1 MPSAS
6 HELLGDTDPREHGPG
21 WRYVVV
27 PLTARGT
34 KLGALVGSDTR
45 IAQAVPPD
53 PFVVNPDRV
62 GVREPWDA
70 DRDRHL
76 SHKPVLIDESHPPVH
91 GGLIIAMPPERIHLS
106 WTSEGPVT
114 GDQLLAEGHRTGS
127 PVPLNTTFGA
137 GVQIAG
143 VVVPQRADGAG
154 PVSAW
159 DAEWL
164 TEFAAARELP
174 VIETAAA
181 EPSGQQARLG
191 PDGWQAEIPAGISA
205 EGGVYPLSA
214 DGDFR
219 SVETEYDLGLLMYPQ
234 HLGKALEDLSTAGV
248 ADDELRALA
257 AGYERTIDRNEAPR
271 VSMDA
276 DQAVQLS
283 VRDDTVPE
291 YGYGRYE
298 QETVVSAE
306 GAFTRR
312 VHDERY
318 GEIAEATHPELTRR
332 VVEGAKEHRPELA
345 PQLDALYE
353 QARTPNA
360 IRWAHEQRMGGR
372 ISDGVRQ
379 EADAW
384 AGQPIDWQVV
394 QHQAERAT
402 AQDWARVAE
411 SAAAS
416 GQSVTLITSE
426 DIRQYQPAKTQ
437 PERGG
442 RAE

>member
-6 HELLGDTDPREHGPG
+6 HELLGDTDPREHGSG

-27 PLTARGT
+27 PLSARGT
-34 KLGALVGSDTR
+34 KLSELVGPDTR
-45 IAQAVPPD
+45 IAGAVPPD

-62 GVREPWDA
+62 GVSEPWSA
-70 DRDRHL
+70 DRDRQM
-76 SHKPVLIDESHPPVH
+76 SHKPVLIDENHPPEH
-91 GGLIIAMPPERIHLS
+91 GGLIVAMPPAHIHLS
-106 WTSEGPVT
+106 GTSEGLIT
-114 GDQLLAEGHRTGS
+114 GDQLLAGERRLGS

-137 GVQIAG
+137 GVEIAG

-181 EPSGQQARLG
+181 ESAGQEVRLG
-191 PDGWQAEIPAGISA
+191 SEGWQAEIPAGIYE

-234 HLGKALEDLSTAGV
+234 DVGKALEDLSTAGV

-257 AGYERTIDRNEAPR
+257 AGYEQAVDRIEAPQ
-271 VSMDA
+271 VAMGA

-283 VRDDTVPE
+283 VRDGAVPD
-291 YGYGRYE
+291 YRYGRYE
-298 QETVVSAE
+298 QETRVTAE

-318 GEIAEATHPELTRR
+318 GEIVEATHPELTERL
-332 VVEGAKEHRPELA
+332 VQAAKEHHPDRA

-353 QARTPNA
+353 QARMPNA

-379 EADAW
+379 QADRW
-384 AGQPIDWQVV
+384 AGQPIDWQIV

-402 AQDWARVAE
+402 AQGWARVAE
-411 SAAAS
+411 SGAES
-416 GQSVTLITSE
+416 GNPVTLITSE
-426 DIRQYQPAKTQ
+426 TVRQYQPAKTQ
-437 PERGG
+437 PDRGG